1 MSGFMKN
8 APENLSRTITVADLA
23 AKLNCPYEGE
33 GTTLLSGV
41 SSLEEAGS
49 EDLVFMAEDKYRDRL
64 ETTGA
69 AAVILSP
76 GESFDRIP
84 VIRSDKPYLTFIR
97 AFDFFY
103 TAFRPEPGIH
113 PQAVVSP
120 SAKIGKD
127 VAIGAFSYV
136 DDDAEIGDG
145 SVIFPMV
152 TIYPRVTVGKNCV
165 IHSQVTLREEIQL
178 GDRVILHS
186 GVVIGSD
193 GFGYIQAEDGSR
205 IKIPQIGG
213 VLIEDDVEIG
223 ANTTVDRAAL
233 GKTVIKKGTKIDNLV
248 MVAHNVEIGPNS
260 ILAAQTGVA
269 GSTKIG
275 KNFLAG
281 GQVGIADHITVGD
294 NVIMA
299 AKTGVT
305 KDVPSGSFVSGS
317 PHLEIK
323 AWRKA
328 WASIPQLYDL
338 IREVR
343 KLKKRIEE
351 LEQHTK

>member
-1 MSGFMKN
+1 MKS

-23 AKLNCPYEGE
+23 TRLDCAFEGE
-33 GTTLLSGV
+33 GTTILSGV
-41 SSLEEAGS
+41 SSLEDAGTG
-49 EDLVFMAEDKYRDRL
+49 DLVFLAEAKYRNQL
-64 ETTGA
+64 EATKGT
-69 AAVILSP
+69 AVILPP
-76 GESFDRIP
+76 GESFNRIP
-84 VIRSDKPYLTFIR
+84 VIRSEKPYLTFVR

-113 PQAVVSP
+113 PQAIVSP
-120 SAKIGKD
+120 GAKIGKE
-127 VAIGAFSYV
+127 VSIGALSFV
-136 DDDAEIGDG
+136 DDDVEIGDG
-145 SVIFPMV
+145 SVVFPLV
-152 TIYPRVTVGKNCV
+152 TIYPGVTVGKNCV
-165 IHSQVTLREEIQL
+165 LHSQVTLREEVRL
-178 GDRVILHS
+178 GNRVILHS

-193 GFGYIQAEDGSR
+193 GFGYIKAEDGSHV
-205 IKIPQIGG
+205 KIPQIGA

-223 ANTTVDRAAL
+223 ANATIDRAAL

-248 MVAHNVEIGPNS
+248 MIAHNVEIGPNS

-275 KNFLAG
+275 KNFIAG
-281 GQVGIADHITVGD
+281 GQVGIADHIIVGD

-305 KDVPSGSFVSGS
+305 KDIPSGSFISGS
-317 PHLEIK
+317 PHLEIQ

-328 WASIPQLYDL
+328 WASIPQLYEL

-343 KLKKRIEE
+343 KLKKRVEQ
-351 LEQHTK
+351 LESK

>member
-1 MSGFMKN
+1 
-8 APENLSRTITVADLA
+8 
-23 AKLNCPYEGE
+23 
-33 GTTLLSGV
+33 
-41 SSLEEAGS
+41 
-49 EDLVFMAEDKYRDRL
+49 
-64 ETTGA
+64 
-69 AAVILSP
+69 
-76 GESFDRIP
+76 
-84 VIRSDKPYLTFIR
+84 LTFVR

-127 VAIGAFSYV
+127 VSIGALSFV
-136 DDDAEIGDG
+136 DDDVEIGDG
-145 SVIFPMV
+145 SVVFPLV
-152 TIYPRVTVGKNCV
+152 TIYPRVKVGENCV
-165 IHSQVTLREEIQL
+165 IHSQVTLREEVQL

-193 GFGYIQAEDGSR
+193 GFGYIKAEEGSYL
-205 IKIPQIGG
+205 KIPQIGG
-213 VLIEDDVEIG
+213 VLIEDVVEMG

-233 GKTVIKKGTKIDNLV
+233 GNTVIKKGTKIDNLV
-248 MVAHNVEIGPNS
+248 MVAHNVEIGLNS

-275 KNFLAG
+275 KNFIAG
-281 GQVGIADHITVGD
+281 GQVGIADHVTVGD

-305 KDVPSGSFVSGS
+305 KNIPSGSFISGS
-317 PHLEIK
+317 PHLEIMV
-323 AWRKA
+323 WRKA

-351 LEQHTK
+351 LEQNTK

>member
-1 MSGFMKN
+1 
-8 APENLSRTITVADLA
+8 
-23 AKLNCPYEGE
+23 
-33 GTTLLSGV
+33 
-41 SSLEEAGS
+41 
-49 EDLVFMAEDKYRDRL
+49 
-64 ETTGA
+64 
-69 AAVILSP
+69 
-76 GESFDRIP
+76 
-84 VIRSDKPYLTFIR
+84 
-97 AFDFFY
+97 
-103 TAFRPEPGIH
+103 
-113 PQAVVSP
+113 
-120 SAKIGKD
+120 
-127 VAIGAFSYV
+127 
-136 DDDAEIGDG
+136 
-145 SVIFPMV
+145 
-152 TIYPRVTVGKNCV
+152 
-165 IHSQVTLREEIQL
+165 
-178 GDRVILHS
+178 
-186 GVVIGSD
+186 
-193 GFGYIQAEDGSR
+193 
-205 IKIPQIGG
+205 
-213 VLIEDDVEIG
+213 
-223 ANTTVDRAAL
+223 
-233 GKTVIKKGTKIDNLV
+233 

-305 KDVPSGSFVSGS
+305 KDIPSGSFVSGS

-351 LEQHTK
+351 LENK

>member
-1 MSGFMKN
+1 MIN
-8 APENLSRTITVADLA
+8 APKNLSQKITVADLA
-23 AKLNCPYEGE
+23 SRLDCAFEGE
-33 GTTLLSGV
+33 GTTILSGV
-41 SSLEEAGS
+41 SSLEGAGRG
-49 EDLVFMAEDKYRDRL
+49 DLVFMAESKYRSLL
-64 ETTGA
+64 ETTKA
-69 AAVILSP
+69 AAVVLPP
-76 GESFDRIP
+76 GESFDRIS
-84 VIRSDKPYLTFIR
+84 VIRSEKPYLTFVR

-127 VAIGAFSYV
+127 VSIGALSFI
-136 DDDAEIGDG
+136 DDEVEIGDG
-145 SVIFPMV
+145 SVVFPLV
-152 TIYPRVTVGKNCV
+152 TIYPRVTVGENCV
-165 IHSQVTLREEIQL
+165 LHSQVTLREEVRL

-193 GFGYIQAEDGSR
+193 GFGYIQAEDGSHV
-205 IKIPQIGG
+205 KIPQIGG
-213 VLIEDDVEIG
+213 VLIEDDVEMG

-233 GKTVIKKGTKIDNLV
+233 GNTVIKKGTKIDNLV
-248 MVAHNVEIGPNS
+248 MIAHNVEIGPNS

-275 KNFLAG
+275 KNFIAG
-281 GQVGIADHITVGD
+281 GQVGIADHVTVGD

-305 KDVPSGSFVSGS
+305 KDIPSGSFISGS

-328 WASIPQLYDL
+328 WASIPQLFDL

-343 KLKKRIEE
+343 KLKKRVEE
-351 LEQHTK
+351 LENK

>member
-1 MSGFMKN
+1 MIGFMKKT
-8 APENLSRTITVADLA
+8 PEDISRTITVADLA
-23 AKLNCPYEGE
+23 ARLDCSFEGE
-33 GTTLLSGV
+33 GATILSGV
-41 SSLEEAGS
+41 SSLEEAGDG
-49 EDLVFMAEDKYRDRL
+49 DLVFMAEDKYRHLL
-64 ETTGA
+64 EKTKA
-69 AAVILSP
+69 SAAVLPP
-76 GESFDRIP
+76 GEPFDRIP
-84 VIRSDKPYLTFIR
+84 VIRSDKPYPTFIQ

-113 PQAVVSP
+113 PRAIVSP
-120 SAKIGKD
+120 SAKIGRD
-127 VAIGAFSYV
+127 VSIGALSV
-136 DDDAEIGDG
+136 IDDDVTIGDD
-145 SVIFPMV
+145 SVIFPLV
-152 TIYPRVTVGKNCV
+152 TIYPRVIVGKNCV
-165 IHSQVTLREEIQL
+165 LHSQVTLREDVRL

-193 GFGYIQAEDGSR
+193 GFGYIQAEDGSH
-205 IKIPQIGG
+205 IKIPQIGS

-223 ANTTVDRAAL
+223 ANATIDRAAL

-260 ILAAQTGVA
+260 ILAGQTGIA
-269 GSTKIG
+269 GSTTIG
-275 KNFLAG
+275 KRFLAG
-281 GQVGIADHITVGD
+281 GQVGIADHIKIGD

-305 KDVPSGSFVSGS
+305 KDISSDSFVSGS
-317 PHLEIK
+317 PHLEIR

-343 KLKKRIEE
+343 KLKKRVEE
-351 LEQHTK
+351 LENK

>member
-1 MSGFMKN
+1 MSGFMKSM
-8 APENLSRTITVADLA
+8 PENTFRTITVAELA
-23 AKLNCPYEGE
+23 SRLNCAFEGE
-33 GTTLLSGV
+33 GATVLSGV

-49 EDLVFMAEDKYRDRL
+49 GDLVFMAKDKYRNLL
-64 ETTGA
+64 ETTKA
-69 AAVILSP
+69 AAVILPP
-76 GESFDRIP
+76 GESFDKIP
-84 VIRSDKPYLTFIR
+84 VIRSEKPYLTFVR

-103 TAFRPEPGIH
+103 TALRPKPGIH
-113 PQAVVSP
+113 PQALVSS

-127 VAIGAFSYV
+127 VAIGAFSV
-136 DDDAEIGDG
+136 VSEGAEIRDG
-145 SVIFPMV
+145 SVLFPLV
-152 TIYPRVTVGKNCV
+152 TIYPKVIVGENCV
-165 IHSQVTLREEIQL
+165 IHSQVTLREEVRL
-178 GDRVILHS
+178 GKRVILHS
-186 GVVIGSD
+186 GVVIGTD
-193 GFGYIQAEDGSR
+193 GFGYIQDEDGSH
-205 IKIPQIGG
+205 IKIPQVGS
-213 VLIEDDVEIG
+213 VVIEDDVEIG
-223 ANTTVDRAAL
+223 ANTTVDRATL

-248 MVAHNVEIGPNS
+248 MIAHNVEIGPHS

-275 KNFLAG
+275 KHFIAG
-281 GQVGIADHITVGD
+281 GQVGIADHITIGD

-305 KDVPSGSFVSGS
+305 KDVASGSFVSGS

-323 AWRKA
+323 TWRKA

-351 LEQHTK
+351 LEHK

>member
-1 MSGFMKN
+1 MSGIMKN
-8 APENLSRTITVADLA
+8 APEILSQTITVSDLA
-23 AKLNCPYEGE
+23 ARLDCAFEGE
-33 GTTLLSGV
+33 GTTILSGV
-41 SSLEEAGS
+41 SSLEEAGT
-49 EDLVFMAEDKYRDRL
+49 EDLVFMAEEKYRNLL
-64 ETTGA
+64 EATKA
-69 AAVILSP
+69 AAVILPP
-76 GESFDRIP
+76 GEAFDRIP
-84 VIRSDKPYLTFIR
+84 VIRSDKPYMTFVR

-103 TAFRPEPGIH
+103 TAFRPELGIH

-127 VAIGAFSYV
+127 VSIGALSFV
-136 DDDAEIGDG
+136 DDDVEIGDG
-145 SVIFPMV
+145 SVVFPLV
-152 TIYPRVTVGKNCV
+152 TIYPRVTVGESCV
-165 IHSQVTLREEIQL
+165 LHSQVTLREDVRL
-178 GDRVILHS
+178 GNRVILHA

-193 GFGYIQAEDGSR
+193 GFGYIQAEDGSHV
-205 IKIPQIGG
+205 KIPQIGG

-233 GKTVIKKGTKIDNLV
+233 GNTVIKKGTKIDNLV
-248 MVAHNVEIGPNS
+248 MIGHNVEIGLDS

-275 KNFLAG
+275 KSFIAG

-305 KDVPSGSFVSGS
+305 KDIPSGSFISGS
-317 PHLEIK
+317 PHLEIQ

-343 KLKKRIEE
+343 KLKKRVIE
-351 LEQHTK
+351 LENK

>member
-1 MSGFMKN
+1 MSGFMKST
-8 APENLSRTITVADLA
+8 PENLSRTITVADLA
-23 AKLNCPYEGE
+23 VRLGCDYEGE
-33 GTTLLSGV
+33 GETLLTGV

-49 EDLVFMAEDKYRDRL
+49 GDLVFMTKDKYKSLL
-64 ETTGA
+64 EATKA
-69 AAVILSP
+69 AAVILLP

-84 VIRSDKPYLTFIR
+84 VIRSDKPYLTFVR

-113 PQAVVSP
+113 PQAVVAP

-127 VAIGAFSYV
+127 VSIGAFSFI
-136 DDDAEIGDG
+136 DEEAEIDDG
-145 SVIFPMV
+145 SVVFPLV
-152 TIYPRVTVGKNCV
+152 TIYPKVTMGQNCV
-165 IHSQVTLREEIQL
+165 IHSQVTLREEVTL
-178 GDRVILHS
+178 GNRVILHS

-193 GFGYIQAEDGSR
+193 GYGYIQAEDGSH
-205 IKIPQIGG
+205 IKIPQIGS

-223 ANTTVDRAAL
+223 ANTTVDRATL
-233 GKTVIKKGTKIDNLV
+233 GNTIIKKGTKIDNLV

-275 KNFLAG
+275 KNFIAG

-294 NVIMA
+294 DVVMA

-305 KDVPSGSFVSGS
+305 KDIPSGSFVSGS

-328 WASIPQLYDL
+328 WASIPQLYEL

-351 LEQHTK
+351 LENK

>member
-1 MSGFMKN
+1 MKN
-8 APENLSRTITVADLA
+8 APENSSQTITVANLA
-23 AKLNCPYEGE
+23 ARLVCAFEGE
-33 GTTLLSGV
+33 GTTVLSGV
-41 SSLEEAGS
+41 SSLEEAGKG
-49 EDLVFMAEDKYRDRL
+49 DLVFVAESKYRNLL
-64 ETTGA
+64 EATKA
-69 AAVILSP
+69 AAVILPP

-84 VIRSDKPYLTFIR
+84 VIRSEKPYLTFVR

-103 TAFRPEPGIH
+103 TAFRPKPGIH

-120 SAKIGKD
+120 KARIGKD
-127 VAIGAFSYV
+127 VAIGALGFI
-136 DDDAEIGDG
+136 DDDVEIGDG
-145 SVIFPMV
+145 SVIFPLV
-152 TIYPRVTVGKNCV
+152 TIYPRVTVGENCV
-165 IHSQVTLREEIQL
+165 LHSQVTLREEVRI

-193 GFGYIQAEDGSR
+193 GFGYIQAENGSH
-205 IKIPQIGG
+205 IKIPQIGA

-248 MVAHNVEIGPNS
+248 MVAHNVEIGPKS

-275 KNFLAG
+275 KNFIAG
-281 GQVGIADHITVGD
+281 GQVGISDHITVGD

-305 KDVPSGSFVSGS
+305 KDIPSDSFISGS

-328 WASIPQLYDL
+328 WASIPQLFDL

-343 KLKKRIEE
+343 KLKKRVEE
-351 LEQHTK
+351 LENK

>member
-1 MSGFMKN
+1 MKN
-8 APENLSRTITVADLA
+8 TPEDNSRTITVAELA
-23 AKLNCPYEGE
+23 ARLNCSFEGE
-33 GTTLLSGV
+33 GGTILSGV

-49 EDLVFMAEDKYRDRL
+49 GDLVFMAEDRYRSLL
-64 ETTGA
+64 ETTKA
-69 AAVILSP
+69 AAVILP
-76 GESFDRIP
+76 PEEPFDRIP
-84 VIRSDKPYLTFIR
+84 VLRSAKPYLTFVR

-103 TAFRPEPGIH
+103 AAFRPEPGIH

-127 VAIGAFSYV
+127 VAIGALSFI
-136 DDDAEIGDG
+136 DDETEIGDG
-145 SVIFPMV
+145 SVVFPLV
-152 TIYPRVTVGKNCV
+152 TIYPRVAVGKNCV
-165 IHSQVTLREEIQL
+165 IHSHVTLREEVRL
-178 GDRVILHS
+178 GNRVILHS

-193 GFGYIQAEDGSR
+193 GFGYTQADDGSH
-205 IKIPQIGG
+205 IKIPQSGG

-223 ANTTVDRAAL
+223 ANSTVDRATL
-233 GKTVIKKGTKIDNLV
+233 GTTVIKKGTKIDNLV
-248 MVAHNVEIGPNS
+248 MVAHNVEIGPDS
-260 ILAAQTGVA
+260 ILAGQTGVA

-275 KNFLAG
+275 KNFIAG

-294 NVIMA
+294 DVIMA

-305 KDVPSGSFVSGS
+305 KDIASGSFISGS

-351 LEQHTK
+351 LENK